1 MRKTQ
6 IALLLALLL
15 TLSSSSTVGLA
26 QPPVEKYYEVARF
39 TTQKTNTWS
48 NYGDL
53 NKTFLIPSQGYVDI
67 SYGISGEVADRKIGH
82 IVTRVLVDDK
92 ERKEFRGISGYTN
105 YVHVSVFNRVFLSAG
120 NHSIVLQ
127 YRTA

>member
-6 IALLLALLL
+6 ITLLLALLL
-15 TLSSSSTVGLA
+15 TLSSSSVGLA

-53 NKTFLIPSQGYVDI
+53 NKTFLIPSQRYVDI
-67 SYGISGEVADRKIGH
+67 SYGISGEVNGTTGH
-82 IVTRVLVDDK
+82 IVTRVLVDGK
-92 ERKEFRGISGYTN
+92 ERKEFRGISGYSK
-105 YVHVSVFNRVFLSAG
+105 YVHVSVFNRVSLLAG

>member
-6 IALLLALLL
+6 ITLLLALLL

-53 NKTFLIPSQGYVDI
+53 NKTFLIPSQRYVDI
-67 SYGISGEVADRKIGH
+67 SYGISGEVNGTTGH
-82 IVTRVLVDDK
+82 IVTRVLVDGK
-92 ERKEFRGISGYTN
+92 ERKEFRGISGYSK
-105 YVHVSVFNRVFLSAG
+105 YVHVSVFNRVSLLAG

>member
-6 IALLLALLL
+6 ITLLLALLL
-15 TLSSSSTVGLA
+15 TLSSSSVGLA

-67 SYGISGEVADRKIGH
+67 SYGISGEVNGTTGH

-105 YVHVSVFNRVFLSAG
+105 YVHVYVFNRVFLSAG